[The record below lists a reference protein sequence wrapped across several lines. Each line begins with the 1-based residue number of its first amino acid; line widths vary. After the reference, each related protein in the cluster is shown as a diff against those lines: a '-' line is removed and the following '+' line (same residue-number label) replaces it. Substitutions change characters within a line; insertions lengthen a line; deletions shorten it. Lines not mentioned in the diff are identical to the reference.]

1 MHAELEEQLLYTRH
15 SRGDRCG
22 REATEGHHL
31 AHVFIAQLKKLK
43 PSDEK
48 FAAKFIVLGE
58 LCKHHIK
65 RKKALWGV

>member
-1 MHAELEEQLLYTRH
+1 LEEQLIYLAI
-15 SRGDRCG
+15 
-22 REATEGHHL
+22 REEIDADDLMNAATEEHHL
-31 AHVFIAQLKKLK
+31 AHVLIAQLKKLK

-48 FAAKFIVLGE
+48 FAANFIVLGE